1 VDYTR
6 LTIEE
11 VEAELARTARDVR
24 EGFGSLDSRQLNW
37 RPSATA
43 WSVAQCLDHLTHA
56 NHQMCVAMFKACEPD
71 TSRTVWQR
79 LPVLP
84 GVFGRVMITSLT
96 PAGTRKFT
104 APQTATPS
112 ASDIDAGV
120 IDRFVDGHQE
130 IAAVIRAVAG
140 RDPGRII
147 MVSPFIRF
155 ITYSVLDGLR
165 IVATHERRHF
175 EQSKRV
181 VSSAGYPVG
190 AKRRSGS

>member
-11 VEAELARTARDVR
+11 IEAELASTTRDVR
-24 EGFGSLDSRQLNW
+24 ARFGPLDSRQLNW

-43 WSVAQCLDHLTHA
+43 WSVAQCLDHLTQA
-56 NHQMCVAMFKACEPD
+56 NHQMCVAMFKACDPA

-84 GVFGRVMITSLT
+84 GMFGRVMITSLT
-96 PAGTRKFT
+96 PTGTRKFT
-104 APQTATPS
+104 APETATPS
-112 ASDIDAGV
+112 ASHIDPG
-120 IDRFVDGHQE
+120 IIGRFVDGHQE

-140 RDPGRII
+140 RDPGRIV

-155 ITYSVLDGLR
+155 ISYSVLDGLR

-175 EQSKRV
+175 EQAVRV
-181 VSSAGYPVG
+181 VSSAGYPAGVG
-190 AKRRSGS
+190 GR